1 MNLQEQYKRLFK
13 SRISSND
20 STVLLESRYN
30 VKVTKHEYD
39 PELEYS
45 KFRYSGT
52 ISGPDIP
59 NGTKFT
65 ARGAAGDV
73 DNISSLPDTGDLATL
88 QAHIFFPNSD
98 TSTDYYAVNIVNPNE
113 LDNTDENEHLDGL
126 HSSYKDGH
134 NWDAHMKMTKE
145 KKDELSKI
153 LNDAV
158 VKYALSKGLTNAV
171 AEKSGGTFN
180 LKAVIDAKK
189 KKKPKRTGPEIAVF
203 DGEVDGRDRSAS
215 GTVLVNNKELEWELE
230 TDDGMTSIYVD
241 GKSIEDTD
249 PDTYDAILTAVNDEG
264 YELEEQASYK
274 KATDMNLQEQ
284 YKRLFK
290 SRF

>member
-1 MNLQEQYKRLFK
+1 MNLQDQYKRLFK
-13 SRISSND
+13 NRFSSND
-20 STVLLESRYN
+20 SAVLLESRYN

-39 PELEYS
+39 PDLKMS
-45 KFRYSGT
+45 KIRYSGT

-59 NGTKFT
+59 NGTEFT
-65 ARGAAGDV
+65 ARGVAGDV
-73 DNISSLPDTGDLATL
+73 DNISSLRSPGDIITL
-88 QAHIFFPNSD
+88 QANIKFPNSE
-98 TSTDYYAVNIVNPNE
+98 TSTDYFAVNIVNPNE
-113 LDNTDENEHLDGL
+113 LDNEDENEHLDDLG
-126 HSSYKDGH
+126 SSLKSGH

-153 LNDAV
+153 IDDAV
-158 VKYALSKGLTNAV
+158 VKYALSKGLENAV

-180 LKAVIDAKK
+180 LKAAMDAKK

-215 GTVLVNNKELEWELE
+215 GTVLINNKELEWELE

-241 GKSIEDTD
+241 GESIEDTD

-274 KATDMNLQEQ
+274 KATGINLQEQ

-290 SRF
+290 GRF